1 MTQINRI
8 IIFYFTGTGNA
19 LAAAKWISQKASSKE
34 IETQIVNIADKPNLK
49 DINYDENTLLGFC
62 FPTHGFNA
70 PPIVIEFLRNFPA
83 TNNKTRFFSL
93 NTRAGMKLS
102 KLFTPGV
109 SGLAFAVPLS
119 ILASKGYKC
128 VGYRPL
134 DMPSNWISIHP
145 GLKAKIIASIF
156 NRCEKIT
163 NDFISKI
170 LEGKKSFNRLY
181 EIPIDILVIPIAFG
195 YFFFG
200 RFFLSKTFIATSDC
214 NSCGICENECPVQA
228 IEFKNGLP
236 FWTYKCESCMHCMNK
251 CPQRAIETPHGFTAL
266 AWWLVFGILPA
277 IFLMVFNITELQQST
292 INKLIVGILTYVAA
306 WFIIVILYKILHRM
320 MKIKSINKIIAYT
333 SLTKYK
339 FWRRYYAPKKY

>member
-1 MTQINRI
+1 MTQIKRI
-8 IIFYFTGTGNA
+8 VIFYFSGTGNA
-19 LAAAKWISQKASSKE
+19 LAASKWISQEATSTGV
-34 IETQIVNIADKPNLK
+34 ETQIVNIAKNPNPN
-49 DINYDENTLLGFC
+49 DFNFDENTLLGFC

-70 PPIVIEFLRNFPA
+70 PPIVIKFLRNFPS
-83 TNNKTRFFSL
+83 TNKKLRFFTL

-109 SGLAFAVPLS
+109 SGLAFAFPFS

-128 VGYRPL
+128 IGHRPL

-156 NRCEKIT
+156 SRCEIIT
-163 NDFISKI
+163 NNFISKI
-170 LEGKKSFNRLY
+170 LKGKKSFNRLY
-181 EIPIDILVIPIAFG
+181 EIPIDLLVIPIAFG

-214 NSCGICENECPVQA
+214 DSCGLCEKECPVQA
-228 IEFKNGLP
+228 IELKNGLP
-236 FWTYKCESCMHCMNK
+236 YWTYKCETCMHCMNR
-251 CPQRAIETPHGFTAL
+251 CPKRAIETPHGFTAL
-266 AWWLVFGILPA
+266 TWWLVFGILPA
-277 IFLMVFNITELQQST
+277 IILFIFNITDLQLNT
-292 INKLIVGILTYVAA
+292 FNKLLLGLLTYVFA

-320 MKIKSINKIIAYT
+320 MKIKAINKIITYT

-339 FWRRYYAPKKY
+339 FWRRYYAPKI